1 MQILNEKRQVNTL
14 LKAYGACE
22 FVYLS
27 SKQKEIYL
35 FELMEMVSDEA
46 LQTNSKARTRILKTC
61 NKLIELIY
69 NYDEY
74 FKYSYRQILAK
85 FNYIT
90 RLVNKL
96 VKIPNYWY

>member
-1 MQILNEKRQVNTL
+1 MQILNENRQVNTL
-14 LKAYGACE
+14 LKAYGEKE
-22 FVYLS
+22 FIYLTT
-27 SKQKEIYL
+27 KQKELYL
-35 FELMEMVSDEA
+35 IELMEMVEGIPSSEKV
-46 LQTNSKARTRILKTC
+46 QKRILKTC
-61 NKLIELIY
+61 NNLIELLY

-74 FKYSYRQILAK
+74 FKFNYKQYLNK

>member
-22 FVYLS
+22 FFYLS

-35 FELMEMVSDEA
+35 IELMELVSDEDSR
-46 LQTNSKARTRILKTC
+46 TNSKAQTRILKAC
-61 NKLIELIY
+61 NNLIELLY

-74 FKYSYRQILAK
+74 FKFNYKQILTK

-90 RLVNKL
+90 RLVNKF
-96 VKIPNYWY
+96 VKIPQYWY